1 MGCAGWILFQ
11 DGRTRPRVLQRQVP
25 GYQGREARKERG
37 RGQRRR
43 WQYHQERQK
52 RREKGCQGREKREGP
67 WRCQGRKER
76 KGGRRSQRREERKS
90 GRRSQDRKSTE
101 EVSVDWLQPLFWI
114 WTSLRCATLVVLAT
128 AHS

>member
-11 DGRTRPRVLQRQVP
+11 DGRTRPRILQRQVP
-25 GYQGREARKERG
+25 GYQGREARKEGG

-52 RREKGCQGREKREGP
+52 RREGR
-67 WRCQGRKER
+67 C
-76 KGGRRSQRREERKS
+76 QRREERKG

-128 AHS
+128 AHSLIFL